1 VKRWGESHPKQKGF
15 KMAKS
20 VKVVLT
26 LVDAQGIEW
35 VATET
40 TETKA
45 KALVKAYSNA
55 GVILTAKFSAVA

>member
-1 VKRWGESHPKQKGF
+1 
-15 KMAKS
+15 MAKS

-45 KALVKAYSNA
+45 KALVKAYTNA
-55 GVILTAKFSAVA
+55 GLILTAKFSAVA